1 MTDINPSSPLTEC
14 EVFYESR
21 SRLELLVDDWLVDRF
36 EGDAALHLHE
46 PLGKEVVLM
55 NDKAWEDTSLGY
67 VSVLKD
73 GDLFRMYYRGHHH
86 GSGEDARGEPMCYAE
101 SRDGIRWTKPN
112 LGLFS
117 FRGSSATT
125 SSSVGMAESTSPPTS
140 GKANWEPTPAW
151 DGAATWSRSSTP
163 AQLSNPTLGTRHWS
177 AGLVVR
183 TRFRENTS
191 ITACIP
197 SSRRTDFTGR

>member
-1 MTDINPSSPLTEC
+1 MTDINPSSPLTEF
-14 EVFYESR
+14 EVFYQSR
-21 SRLELLVDDWLVDRF
+21 SRLELLVDDWLVERF
-36 EGDAALHLHE
+36 EGDVAQHLHE

-55 NDKAWEDTSLGY
+55 NDKPWEDTSLGY

-112 LGLFS
+112 LGLFR
-117 FRGSSATT
+117 FRRILGQHHR
-125 SSSVGMAESTSPPTS
+125 SSVGMAGKYLPPTS
-140 GKANWEPTPAW
+140 GKANWEPTLAW

-163 AQLSNPTLGTRHWS
+163 AQL
-177 AGLVVR
+177 
-183 TRFRENTS
+183 
-191 ITACIP
+191 
-197 SSRRTDFTGR
+197 